1 MARSP
6 SKSPRRGAR
15 PPAAPGALPVARGL
29 LSAGVDLDADVE
41 AERQG
46 RFEALKA
53 SLLAELAA
61 GRGEAAIDRMLEATL
76 ALEREN
82 ERLAW
87 RVLRADR
94 YRFGRKTEKLSRDE
108 LRQLALAL
116 GGEPEASETDAPR
129 TPAPPEP
136 EQVDA
141 AEADAEALESDA
153 APPAPAKKKRT
164 RVRKMTAGAGVER
177 VVTDVAVPEGER
189 ACLHCGHEMPV
200 FDHVERE
207 RIAFVPAKIVVHV
220 ERREKRSCSCGR
232 DATTAVRA
240 SAPAVERK
248 VDASLLAKLVADK
261 AALALP
267 LDRQR
272 RELGRL
278 GLDVP
283 QATLAS
289 YWAYVTDLLEPV
301 AIAAHAEVLAAPIVG
316 ADDTVLKTLGKAAK
330 GNVTRAHLW
339 CFVATDGEVGGPERV
354 AYGYA
359 PSWGA
364 DDVADWFG
372 AIGGEVQCDGYA
384 GYARVPEADEA
395 EGEAEAGPLVPPERR
410 LGCGMHI
417 RSKFHD
423 AFLAKDAR
431 AAVALKLFAGLYRVE
446 AECDERGLDAE
457 ARGEERRRRS
467 LPLLDEL
474 DRLVDAWHPKL
485 LPKSPLRRAT
495 TYAINQ
501 RGFFRRCFED
511 GRFAIDNGRVERRIR
526 LFAVGRRN
534 FLFTG
539 SARGGERLAAAYTL
553 VDNCL
558 LLGVD
563 PFGYLLDVITKLE
576 GGWPLRRL
584 SELVPW
590 RWASEQAAQ
599 KRAQ

>member
-1 MARSP
+1 MARTP
-6 SKSPRRGAR
+6 SKTPRRGAR
-15 PPAAPGALPVARGL
+15 PLAVPGALPVAREL
-29 LSAGVDLDADVE
+29 LTAGVDLDADVE

-53 SLLAELAA
+53 TLLAELAA

-76 ALEREN
+76 RLEREN

-87 RVLRADR
+87 RVLRANR
-94 YRFGRKTEKLSRDE
+94 YRFGHQTEKLSREE

-116 GGEPEASETDAPR
+116 GGEPEAAEVDAPQ
-129 TPAPPEP
+129 TPAPQEP
-136 EQVDA
+136 EQVEA
-141 AEADAEALESDA
+141 NEAGAEAPEPEA
-153 APPAPAKKKRT
+153 APGAPANKKRT
-164 RVRKMTAGAGVER
+164 RVRKMTAGASVER
-177 VVTDVAVPEGER
+177 IVTDVAVPEGER
-189 ACLHCGHEMPV
+189 ACVHCKKEMPV

-207 RIAFVPAKIVVHV
+207 RIAFVPAKIVVYV
-220 ERREKRSCSCGR
+220 ERREKRSCSCGK
-232 DATTAVRA
+232 DAATALRA

-248 VDASLLAKLVADK
+248 VDASFLAKLVADK
-261 AALALP
+261 AALSLP

-301 AIAAHAEVLAAPIVG
+301 AVAAHAEVLAAPIVG
-316 ADDTVLKTLGKAAK
+316 ADDTVLKTLTKGAK

-339 CFVATDGEVGGPERV
+339 CFVATDGAPGGPERV

-364 DDVADWFG
+364 ADVADWFG
-372 AIGGEVQCDGYA
+372 AIEGAVQCDGYA
-384 GYARVPEADEA
+384 GYATTPEASEDED
-395 EGEAEAGPLVPPERR
+395 EGEGGPLVPPERR
-410 LGCGMHI
+410 LGCGMHV

-431 AAVALKLFAGLYRVE
+431 AGVALKLFAGLYRVE
-446 AECDERGLDAE
+446 AECKERGLDAA

-467 LPLLDEL
+467 RPLLDEL
-474 DRLVDAWHPKL
+474 DRLVDDWHPKL

-495 TYAINQ
+495 TYAQNQ
-501 RGFFRRCFED
+501 RAFFRRCFED
-511 GRFAIDNGRVERRIR
+511 GRFEIDNGRVERRIR

-576 GGWPLRRL
+576 GGWPLRQL

-590 RWASEQAAQ
+590 RWAAEQAAQ

>member
-1 MARSP
+1 MARE
-6 SKSPRRGAR
+6 
-15 PPAAPGALPVARGL
+15 L
-29 LSAGVDLDADVE
+29 LSAGVRLDADLE

-53 SLLAELAA
+53 TLLAELAA
-61 GRGEAAIDRMLEATL
+61 GRGEAAIDRMLAATL
-76 ALEREN
+76 QLEREN

-87 RVLRADR
+87 RVLRANR
-94 YRFGRKTEKLSRDE
+94 YRFGRQTEKLSAEE
-108 LRQLALAL
+108 LHQLYLGL
-116 GGEPEASETDAPR
+116 GGEAEATQAAEALT
-129 TPAPPEP
+129 TPAPAEP

-141 AEADAEALESDA
+141 GADTDAPEAEPA
-153 APPAPAKKKRT
+153 APAAPTKKKRK
-164 RVRKMTAGAGVER
+164 RVRKMTAAASVER
-177 VVTDVAVPEGER
+177 VVTDVAVPEDER
-189 ACLHCGHEMPV
+189 ACVRCKKEMPV
-200 FDHVERE
+200 FGHVERE
-207 RIAFVPAKIVVHV
+207 RIAFVPAKIVVYV
-220 ERREKRSCSCGR
+220 ERREKRSCSCGK
-232 DATTAVRA
+232 DAATALRA
-240 SAPAVERK
+240 STPSVERK

-261 AALALP
+261 TALSLP

-283 QATLAS
+283 EATLAS
-289 YWAYVTDLLEPV
+289 YWAYVTDLLEPI
-301 AIAAHAEVLAAPIVG
+301 ALAAHAEVLAAPIVG
-316 ADDTVLKTLGKAAK
+316 ADDTVLKTLTKGAK

-339 CFVATDGEVGGPERV
+339 CFVATDGVLGRPERV

-359 PSWGA
+359 RSWKA
-364 DDVADWFG
+364 DEVADWFEAMEG
-372 AIGGEVQCDGYA
+372 QVQCDGYG
-384 GYARVPEADEA
+384 GYASAPEPGEDDD
-395 EGEAEAGPLVPPERR
+395 EGEATPLVPPERR

-431 AAVALKLFAGLYRVE
+431 AAVALKLFAGLYRIE
-446 AECDERGLDAE
+446 DECKARGLDAA

-467 LPLLDEL
+467 WPLLDEL
-474 DRLVDAWHPKL
+474 DRLVDDWHPKL

-495 TYAINQ
+495 TYAQNQ
-501 RGFFRRCFED
+501 RAFFRRCFED
-511 GRFAIDNGRVERRIR
+511 GRFEIDNGRVERRIR

-539 SARGGERLAAAYTL
+539 SVRGGERLAVAYTL

-563 PFGYLLDVITKLE
+563 PFRYLLDVITKVE
-576 GGWPLRRL
+576 GGWPLRQL

-590 RWASEQAAQ
+590 RWAAEQAAEQ
-599 KRAQ
+599 RAQ